1 MPNKDGKGPRTN
13 GPLTGRGCGKC
24 VVPLN
29 TEDQE
34 ITYLENRQ
42 KALKDEIEQ
51 VKTRLQILKKEKRS
65 K

>member
-1 MPNKDGKGPRTN
+1 MPNKDGKGPKDN

-24 VVPLN
+24 AVPLD
-29 TEDQE
+29 TAEQE

-42 KALKDEIEQ
+42 KALKDELDK
-51 VKTRLQILKKEKRS
+51 VKTRLQILEKEKRS